1 MPVIMFTA
9 DEVFGS
15 AIESM
20 RRDAKEIEELSD
32 LDKKP
37 LDPGESPDARRHKIA
52 KLGKRLAET
61 FLAFDE
67 LMNAEARNRAEVGE
81 AVPAPTAPDSSR
93 AN

>member
-1 MPVIMFTA
+1 MPVVMFTA

-15 AIESM
+15 ALESM

-61 FLAFDE
+61 LLAVDE
-67 LMNAEARNRAEVGE
+67 LMNAEARGRAEVAE
-81 AVPAPTAPDSSR
+81 VAPIPAAPDR

>member
-1 MPVIMFTA
+1 MPVVMFTA

-15 AIESM
+15 AVESM

-32 LDKKP
+32 LNKKP

-81 AVPAPTAPDSSR
+81 AVPTSAAPDR

>member
-15 AIESM
+15 TIESM

-67 LMNAEARNRAEVGE
+67 LMNAEVRNHAE
-81 AVPAPTAPDSSR
+81 AAPVPPAAPGSSR

>member
-1 MPVIMFTA
+1 MPVIMLTA

-15 AIESM
+15 ALESM

-52 KLGKRLAET
+52 KFGKRLAET
-61 FLAFDE
+61 FLALDE
-67 LMNAEARNRAEVGE
+67 VLAEARNHADVAEV
-81 AVPAPTAPDSSR
+81 APTPAAPDSSR

>member
-9 DEVFGS
+9 DEVFGT
-15 AIESM
+15 AVESM
-20 RRDAKEIEELSD
+20 RQDAKEIEELSD

-52 KLGKRLAET
+52 KLGKRLAKT

-67 LMNAEARNRAEVGE
+67 LMNTEARNHAETT
-81 AVPAPTAPDSSR
+81 PAPAAPDSSQ